1 MAYTTIDAA
10 TPRIAEVI
18 AHATVA
24 LDGQQNAMR
33 WLQQQN
39 ADIAGRTPLEVLFVG
54 TPEERQQV
62 DDMLSAMEYGVFT

>member
-1 MAYTTIDAA
+1 
-10 TPRIAEVI
+10 
-18 AHATVA
+18 
-24 LDGQQNAMR
+24 MR